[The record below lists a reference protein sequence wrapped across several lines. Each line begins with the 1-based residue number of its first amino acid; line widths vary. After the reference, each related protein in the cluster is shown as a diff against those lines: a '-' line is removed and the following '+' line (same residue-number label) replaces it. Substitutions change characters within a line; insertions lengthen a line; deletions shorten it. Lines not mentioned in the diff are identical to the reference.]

1 MIGSYQNQLCL
12 CDWRHRTQ
20 RSAID
25 HRIKSALKV
34 DFLESEDDLIR
45 ETKSQIKQYFEGT
58 RTEFD
63 IPLKFIG
70 SEFQISI
77 WNKLLDIP
85 YGKTC
90 SYLELSRQINNVK
103 AIRAVGT
110 ANGANAISIIV
121 PCHRVI
127 ASNGDLTGYA
137 GGLKAKQKLLE
148 LENPERLGQLGLF

>member
-1 MIGSYQNQLCL
+1 MI
-12 CDWRHRTQ
+12 T
-20 RSAID
+20 
-25 HRIKSALKV
+25 
-34 DFLESEDDLIR
+34 
-45 ETKSQIKQYFEGT
+45 ETKLQIKQYFEGT

-63 IPLKFIG
+63 LPIKFIG
-70 SEFQISI
+70 SDFQINI

-85 YGKTC
+85 YRKTC
-90 SYLELSRQINNVK
+90 SYLDLSRVIENVK

-137 GGLKAKQKLLE
+137 GGLNAKKKLLE
-148 LENPERLGQLGLF
+148 LENPATFNQLGLF